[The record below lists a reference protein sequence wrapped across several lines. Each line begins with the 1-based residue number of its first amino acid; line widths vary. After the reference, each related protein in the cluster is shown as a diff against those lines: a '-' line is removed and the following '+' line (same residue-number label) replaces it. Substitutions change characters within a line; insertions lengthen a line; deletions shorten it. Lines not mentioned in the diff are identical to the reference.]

1 MDKTGTTAA
10 ETTKKK
16 NINRKSQIETD
27 VGQAGIYKGNKPIIE
42 SVSTQLILLLN
53 VTKYIC

>member
-42 SVSTQLILLLN
+42 SVSTLLIF